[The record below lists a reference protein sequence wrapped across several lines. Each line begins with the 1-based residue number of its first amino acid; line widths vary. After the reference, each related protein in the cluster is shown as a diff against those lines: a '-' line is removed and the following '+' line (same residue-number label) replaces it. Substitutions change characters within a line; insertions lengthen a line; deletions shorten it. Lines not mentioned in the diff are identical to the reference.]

1 MPWNG
6 LFISQHGVWYI
17 VFQNRWC
24 DNLFSY
30 KDDNHRQYYL
40 IGKGMV
46 EIWSRRSSVS
56 SPSETGI
63 NRKRIEAVRIS
74 WWRCCLRTPA
84 LQKFL
89 FHYNLERIR
98 LLQYHA
104 ENILSLKQ
112 RFCFFIRLLISHRI
126 TDIKMFVVDAFYWGI
141 SFRSNSRDLK
151 FIFQ

>member
-1 MPWNG
+1 MPGWND
-6 LFISQHGVWYI
+6 LFISQHGVRYI
-17 VFQNRWC
+17 VLQNRWC

-30 KDDNHRQYYL
+30 KDDKHRQYYL
-40 IGKGMV
+40 IGKSMV

-63 NRKRIEAVRIS
+63 NWKRIEAVCIS
-74 WWRCCLRTPA
+74 WWRCRLRTPA

-112 RFCFFIRLLISHRI
+112 IFIRLLISHRV
-126 TDIKMFVVDAFYWGI
+126 TEIKMLVVDAFYWGI
-141 SFRSNSRDLK
+141 SFRSCSCDLK
-151 FIFQ
+151 HTFQ